1 MSTGYFS
8 VNQVSSRN
16 SENDCWVIIHD
27 RVYDVTSFLNDHPG
41 GKKILLK
48 NAGLDA
54 TKQFDAFHNP
64 GVLEK
69 YGALCIGIIGEPP
82 KGGAIVATTESAQ
95 STATDDDELQFGDM
109 VPFGDPSWYQQWGS
123 PYYNESHRRL
133 RRVIRAFVDK
143 EIMPFV
149 HEWDEAKQVPMFLFT
164 KCAEMGI
171 LPAIAGNGKLPID
184 YFDVEQTTLF
194 RGGAQAIVNPSE
206 FDAFHAF
213 IVGDE
218 LSRCGSGGVL
228 WGLCGGLGIGLPPII
243 NHGSEELKR
252 RIVPE
257 CLAGRKTIC
266 LAITEPQA
274 GSDVAN
280 LTTVANESKVDEGY
294 VVNGEKKWITNG
306 TFADFFTVAVRT
318 GDEGMG
324 GVSLLV
330 IERSMPGVS
339 TRQMKC
345 SGVWSSGTAYIN
357 FEDVHVPKTNIVGKE
372 NRGFKYIVDNFNH
385 ERMGI
390 ITQANRLAR
399 VCLEEAIK
407 YGSKRQTFGVK
418 LVNHPVLRNKLAHMS
433 RQIEATHA
441 WTENVI
447 YQTMTMPEDL
457 QMIKLGGP
465 IALLKAQAT
474 QTLEYC
480 AREASQIF
488 GGLAYTRGGQG
499 EKVER
504 IYCEVRA
511 YAIPGGSEEIM
522 LDLGM
527 RQSMKVATMMYG
539 AKL

>member
-1 MSTGYFS
+1 MSGFFS
-8 VNQVSSRN
+8 VNQVASHN

-27 RVYDVTSFLNDHPG
+27 KVYDVSNFLNDHPG
-41 GKKILLK
+41 GKKIILK
-48 NAGLDA
+48 NAGTDA

-69 YGALCIGIIGEPP
+69 YGALCIGSIGEPP
-82 KGGAIVATTESAQ
+82 KAGAEEDSSAAV
-95 STATDDDELQFGDM
+95 SVEDDEFQFGEM
-109 VPFGDPSWYQQWGS
+109 IPYGDPSWYQQWGS
-123 PYYNESHRRL
+123 PYYKESHRRI
-133 RRVIRAFVDK
+133 RRYVRKFVDTD
-143 EIMPFV
+143 IMPFA
-149 HEWDEAKQVPMFLFT
+149 HEWDEAKQVPMFLFK

-171 LPAIAGNGKLPID
+171 LAAVAGNGTLPTE
-184 YFDVEQTTLF
+184 YFNLEDTTLF
-194 RGGAQAIVNPSE
+194 RGGDNAIVPPQE
-206 FDAFHAF
+206 FDAFHGF
-213 IVGDE
+213 IIFDE

-228 WGLCGGLGIGLPPII
+228 WGILGGLGIGLPPII
-243 NHGSEELKR
+243 KYGSEELKR

-257 CLAGRKTIC
+257 VLAGRKTIC

-280 LTTVANESKVDEGY
+280 LTAVANEMGDGFI
-294 VVNGEKKWITNG
+294 VNGEKKWITNG
-306 TFADFFTVAVRT
+306 TFADYFTTAVRT
-318 GDEGMG
+318 GGEGMG

-330 IERSMPGVS
+330 IERGMPGVT

-357 FEDVHVPKTNIVGKE
+357 FDDVKVPRANIVGKE
-372 NRGFKYIVDNFNH
+372 NRGFKYIMNNFNH

-390 ITQANRLAR
+390 VIQANRLAR

-407 YGSKRQTFGVK
+407 YGSKRKTFGVK
-418 LVNHPVLRNKLAHMS
+418 LVNHPVLRNKLAHMA

-447 YQTMTMPEDL
+447 FQTINMPEEL
-457 QMIKLGGP
+457 QPIKLGGP

-504 IYCEVRA
+504 IYREVRA

-527 RQSMKVATMMYG
+527 RQSIKVATSLYG

>member
-1 MSTGYFS
+1 MTTGHFSTS
-8 VNQVSSRN
+8 QVASHN

-27 RVYDVTSFLNDHPG
+27 KVYDVSRFLKDHPG
-41 GKKILLK
+41 GKKIILK
-48 NAGLDA
+48 NAGTDA
-54 TKQFDAFHNP
+54 TKQFDAFHNA

-69 YGALCIGIIGEPP
+69 YGALCIGVIDGAPQSGEAAP
-82 KGGAIVATTESAQ
+82 AATS
-95 STATDDDELQFGDM
+95 STADDDEMQFGEM
-109 VPFGDPSWYQQWGS
+109 IPFGDPSWYQQWAS
-123 PYYNESHRRL
+123 PFYKESHRRL
-133 RRVIRAFVDK
+133 RRAMREFVDT
-143 EIMPFV
+143 EIMPFA
-149 HEWDEAKQVPMFLFT
+149 HEWDEAKQVPMFLFK
-164 KCAEMGI
+164 KCAEMGLLAVFAGTGH
-171 LPAIAGNGKLPID
+171 LPVE

-194 RGGAQAIVNPSE
+194 KGGANAIVPPEE
-206 FDAFHAF
+206 FDAFHSL
-213 IVGDE
+213 IVSDE
-218 LSRCGSGGVL
+218 FSRCGSGGVIWCL
-228 WGLCGGLGIGLPPII
+228 SGGIGIGLPPII
-243 NHGSEELKR
+243 KHGSEELRR

-280 LTTVANESKVDEGY
+280 LTTVANETQDGY
-294 VVNGEKKWITNG
+294 IVNGEKKWITNG
-306 TFADFFTVAVRT
+306 TFADYFTVAVRT
-318 GDEGMG
+318 GGEGMG
-324 GVSLLV
+324 GVSLLI

-357 FEDVHVPKTNIVGKE
+357 LEDVLVPKSNIVGKE
-372 NRGFKYIVDNFNH
+372 NRGFKYIVSNFNH
-385 ERMGI
+385 ERMALVF
-390 ITQANRLAR
+390 QANRLAR
-399 VCLEEAIK
+399 ICLEEAIK
-407 YGSKRQTFGVK
+407 YGSKRKTFGVK

-433 RQIEATHA
+433 RMIEATHA
-441 WTENVI
+441 WTENVV

-480 AREASQIF
+480 AREACQIF

-504 IYCEVRA
+504 IYREVRA
-511 YAIPGGSEEIM
+511 FAIPGGSEEIM

-527 RQSMKVATMMYG
+527 RESIKVATMMYG